1 MTIMTD
7 IHTWRHPGH
16 SRLGSWLVDAM
27 ALPVTWAR
35 RIQQR
40 RELNVLL
47 SQPEH
52 MLRDIGLERGTV
64 TRESLKHF
72 WSA

>member
-7 IHTWRHPGH
+7 FHTWRHPAQT
-16 SRLGSWLVDAM
+16 RLGSWLADAT
-27 ALPVTWAR
+27 ALPMTWAR
-35 RIQQR
+35 RIRER
-40 RELNVLL
+40 RELNALL

-52 MLRDIGLERGTV
+52 VLKDIGLERGTI
-64 TRESLKHF
+64 TREGLKHF